1 MKRPPVRSGMADRR
15 LKSVSACQDER
26 EILALLKILA
36 VGNQEVAAGRLK
48 PAGEVIARLRENL

>member
-15 LKSVSACQDER
+15 LKSVGAYRDER

-36 VGNQEVAAGRLK
+36 LGSQEVAAGKLK
-48 PAGEVIARLRENL
+48 PAGKVIARLRANL